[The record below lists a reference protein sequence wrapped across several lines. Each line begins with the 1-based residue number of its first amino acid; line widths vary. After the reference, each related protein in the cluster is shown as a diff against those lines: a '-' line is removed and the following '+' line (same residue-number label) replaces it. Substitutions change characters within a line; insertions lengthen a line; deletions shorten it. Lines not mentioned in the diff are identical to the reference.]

1 MSNFG
6 DIQQGDSVNAFFST
20 SDQAG
25 AAATITSG
33 SVVIYK
39 DGTTSNSTSGATL
52 TVDVNSLT
60 GFHRV
65 TITTSSDASFYSVG
79 STFSVVVAGTVDSQS
94 VRAVVGTFSVQART
108 GAGGRVTSQN
118 LGLIEQG
125 QATTVAIGPLLDPTS
140 GEPVT
145 SLTPGDIT
153 ARLIKDTTSSTLT
166 LTASGGNNDFTHI
179 ANGIWSLELTS
190 ANTNHMGQ
198 FSISLV
204 DANVFVPVLASGV
217 AMRTQAYESLVLDSD
232 TLNVDVTQVGNSN
245 VTSSSGVLEVNTKQI
260 NGDASAAAALD
271 AAIDNSNNVVAVN
284 VTRIDNSTT
293 SATNLSNYTDGTSN
307 QPVDTV
313 KISGDSTAADRLEAM
328 MDACPIGTVD
338 NTAFTPTT
346 TAFETNIS
354 EATADHFNDRVCLFV
369 TGNLAGQQKAVT
381 DYVLSSGRGKFTVN
395 ALTEAPANG
404 DTFILV

>member
-1 MSNFG
+1 
-6 DIQQGDSVNAFFST
+6 
-20 SDQAG
+20 
-25 AAATITSG
+25 
-33 SVVIYK
+33 
-39 DGTTSNSTSGATL
+39 
-52 TVDVNSLT
+52 
-60 GFHRV
+60 V

-94 VRAVVGTFSVQART
+94 VRAVIGTFSVQART
-108 GAGGRVTSQN
+108 GAGGRVSSQN
-118 LGLIEQG
+118 LGLIEQSE
-125 QATTVAIGPLLDPTS
+125 ATTVAIGPLLDPTS

-145 SLTPGDIT
+145 TLSPGDIT
-153 ARLIKDTTSSTLT
+153 AKLIKDTTATTLT

-179 ANGIWSLELTS
+179 ANGIWALELTS

-204 DANVFVPVLASGV
+204 DSDVFVPVLASGV
-217 AMRTQAYESLVLDSD
+217 AIRTQSYESLVLDDD
-232 TLNVDVTQVGNSN
+232 TLQVDVTQVGDSN
-245 VTSSSGVLEVNTKQI
+245 ITSSGGVLEVNTKQI

-284 VTRIDNSTT
+284 VKRIDDSTT
-293 SATNLSNYTDGTSN
+293 SATNLSDYTDGTSN

-328 MDACPIGTVD
+328 MDSCPIFSVD
-338 NTAFTPTT
+338 NTSFTPTT
-346 TAFETNIS
+346 TAFETNAS
-354 EATADHFNDRVCLFV
+354 EATADHFNDRICLFV

-381 DYVLSSGRGKFTVN
+381 DYELSGGRGKFTVN

>member
-20 SDQAG
+20 SSQAG

-33 SVVIYK
+33 SVVVYK

-65 TITTSSDASFYSVG
+65 TITTSSDASFYAVG

-94 VRAVVGTFSVQART
+94 VRAVIGTFSVQART
-108 GAGGRVTSQN
+108 GAGGRVVNQN
-118 LGLIEQG
+118 LGLIEQNET
-125 QATTVAIGPLLDPTS
+125 TTVAIGPLLNPST

-145 SLTPGDIT
+145 TLTPGNIT
-153 ARLIKDTTSSTLT
+153 ARLIKATSSTSLT
-166 LTASGGNNDFTHI
+166 LTPSGGNNDFTHI

-190 ANTNHMGQ
+190 SNTNHMGQ

-204 DANVFVPVLASGV
+204 DSDVFSPVLASGV
-217 AMRTQAYESLVLDSD
+217 AIRTQAYESIVLDDD

-245 VTSSSGVLEVNTKQI
+245 VTSSSGVLAVNATQI
-260 NGDASAAAALD
+260 AGDASAATALD

-284 VTRIDNSTT
+284 VKRIDNSTT
-293 SATNLSNYTDGTSN
+293 SATNLSDYTDGTSN
-307 QPVDTV
+307 QPVDSV
-313 KISGDSTAADRLEAM
+313 KISGDSAAADRLEAM
-328 MDACPIGTVD
+328 MDACPIGAVD
-338 NTAFTPTT
+338 STSFSPTT
-346 TAFETNIS
+346 TAFESNIS
-354 EATADHFNDRVCLFV
+354 EATADHFNDRICLFV
-369 TGNLAGQQKAVT
+369 TGNLAGQQKLVT

>member
-1 MSNFG
+1 M
-6 DIQQGDSVNAFFST
+6 
-20 SDQAG
+20 
-25 AAATITSG
+25 
-33 SVVIYK
+33 
-39 DGTTSNSTSGATL
+39 
-52 TVDVNSLT
+52 
-60 GFHRV
+60 
-65 TITTSSDASFYSVG
+65 
-79 STFSVVVAGTVDSQS
+79 
-94 VRAVVGTFSVQART
+94 
-108 GAGGRVTSQN
+108 
-118 LGLIEQG
+118 
-125 QATTVAIGPLLDPTS
+125 
-140 GEPVT
+140 T

-153 ARLIKDTTSSTLT
+153 AKLIKATTASTLT

-204 DANVFVPVLASGV
+204 DSNVFVPVLASGV
-217 AMRTQAYESLVLDSD
+217 AVRTQAYESLVLDDD
-232 TLNVDVTQVGNSN
+232 TLQVDVTQVGNSN
-245 VTSSSGVLEVNTKQI
+245 VTSSSGVLAVNATQI

-284 VTRIDNSTT
+284 VKRIDNSTT
-293 SATNLSNYTDGTSN
+293 SATNLSDYTDGTSN
-307 QPVDTV
+307 QPVDSV
-313 KISGDSTAADRLEAM
+313 KISGDSAAADRLEAM

-338 NTAFTPTT
+338 NTSFTPTT

-354 EATADHFNDRVCLFV
+354 EATADHFNDRICLFV

-381 DYVLSSGRGKFTVN
+381 DYALSGGRGKFTVN

>member
-1 MSNFG
+1 
-6 DIQQGDSVNAFFST
+6 
-20 SDQAG
+20 
-25 AAATITSG
+25 
-33 SVVIYK
+33 
-39 DGTTSNSTSGATL
+39 
-52 TVDVNSLT
+52 
-60 GFHRV
+60 V

-94 VRAVVGTFSVQART
+94 VRAVIGTFSVQART
-108 GAGGRVTSQN
+108 GAGGRVSSQN
-118 LGLIEQG
+118 LGLIEQAE
-125 QATTVAIGPLLDPTS
+125 ATTVAIGPLLDPTS

-145 SLTPGDIT
+145 TLSPGDIT
-153 ARLIKDTTSSTLT
+153 ARLIKGTTASTLT

-204 DANVFVPVLASGV
+204 DSNVFVPVLASGV
-217 AMRTQAYESLVLDSD
+217 AMRTQAYESLVLDDD

-284 VTRIDNSTT
+284 VKRIDDSTT
-293 SATNLSNYTDGTSN
+293 SATNLSDYTDGTSN
-307 QPVDTV
+307 QPVDAV
-313 KISGDSTAADRLEAM
+313 KISGDSAAADRLEAM
-328 MDACPIGTVD
+328 MDSCPIFSVD
-338 NTAFTPTT
+338 NTSFTPTT
-346 TAFETNIS
+346 TAFETNAS
-354 EATADHFNDRVCLFV
+354 EATADHFNDRICLFV
-369 TGNLAGQQKAVT
+369 TGNLAGQQKLVT
-381 DYVLSSGRGKFTVN
+381 DYALSSGRGKFTVN

>member
-1 MSNFG
+1 MISNKA
-6 DIQQGDSVNAFFST
+6 IQST
-20 SDQAG
+20 PSSQRLA
-25 AAATITSG
+25 SG

-94 VRAVVGTFSVQART
+94 VRAVIGTFSVQART
-108 GAGGRVTSQN
+108 SAGGRVISQN
-118 LGLIEQG
+118 LGLIEQAE
-125 QATTVAIGPLLDPTS
+125 ATVVAIGPLLDPTS

-153 ARLIKDTTSSTLT
+153 AKLIKATTASTLT

-204 DANVFVPVLASGV
+204 DSNVFVPVLASGV
-217 AMRTQAYESLVLDSD
+217 AVRTQAYESLVLDDDCKWMSRRLATRTSHHQAACLQSMLRRSTV
-232 TLNVDVTQVGNSN
+232 TLLRLRPLTPRL
-245 VTSSSGVLEVNTKQI
+245 TT
-260 NGDASAAAALD
+260 A
-271 AAIDNSNNVVAVN
+271 
-284 VTRIDNSTT
+284 TT
-293 SATNLSNYTDGTSN
+293 SWL
-307 QPVDTV
+307 
-313 KISGDSTAADRLEAM
+313 
-328 MDACPIGTVD
+328 
-338 NTAFTPTT
+338 
-346 TAFETNIS
+346 
-354 EATADHFNDRVCLFV
+354 
-369 TGNLAGQQKAVT
+369 
-381 DYVLSSGRGKFTVN
+381 
-395 ALTEAPANG
+395 
-404 DTFILV
+404 

>member
-6 DIQQGDSVNAFFST
+6 DFQQGDPVNAFFST

-25 AAATITSG
+25 AAATMTSG
-33 SVVIYK
+33 SATIYK
-39 DGTTSNSTSGATL
+39 DGTTSSSTTGVSL
-52 TVDVNSLT
+52 SINVDSLT

-94 VRAVVGTFSVQART
+94 VRAVIGTFSVQART
-108 GAGGRVTSQN
+108 GAGGRVSSQN
-118 LGLIEQG
+118 LGLIEQAE
-125 QATTVAIGPLLDPTS
+125 ATTVAIGPLLDPTS

-145 SLTPGDIT
+145 TLSPGDIT
-153 ARLIKDTTSSTLT
+153 AKLIKDTTATTLT

-190 ANTNHMGQ
+190 ANTTHMGQ

-204 DANVFVPVLASGV
+204 DSDVFVPVLASGV
-217 AMRTQAYESLVLDSD
+217 AIRTQSYESLVLDDD
-232 TLNVDVTQVGNSN
+232 TLQVDVTQVGNSN

-284 VTRIDNSTT
+284 VKRIDDSTT
-293 SATNLSNYTDGTSN
+293 SATNLSDYTDGTSN
-307 QPVDTV
+307 QPVDAV
-313 KISGDSTAADRLEAM
+313 KISVTALRL
-328 MDACPIGTVD
+328 
-338 NTAFTPTT
+338 
-346 TAFETNIS
+346 
-354 EATADHFNDRVCLFV
+354 
-369 TGNLAGQQKAVT
+369 TGLK
-381 DYVLSSGRGKFTVN
+381 
-395 ALTEAPANG
+395 P
-404 DTFILV
+404 

>member
-6 DIQQGDSVNAFFST
+6 DIQAGDSVNAFFST
-20 SDQAG
+20 SSQAG

-39 DGTTSNSTSGATL
+39 DGTTSNSTSGASL

-65 TITTSSDASFYSVG
+65 TITTSSDASFYAAG

-108 GAGGRVTSQN
+108 GAGGRVVSQN
-118 LGLIEQG
+118 LGVVEQSE
-125 QATTVAIGPLLDPTS
+125 TVTVAVGPLLDPTS

-145 SLTPGDIT
+145 SLTAGDIT
-153 ARLIKDTTSSTLT
+153 ARLIKDTSSTSLT
-166 LTASGGNNDFTHI
+166 LTGSGGTNDFTHI
-179 ANGIWSLELTS
+179 ANGVWSLELTS
-190 ANTNHMGQ
+190 AQTNHMGQ

-204 DANVFVPVLASGV
+204 DSNVFVPVIAT
-217 AMRTQAYESLVLDSD
+217 ATAIRTQAYESLVLDDD

-245 VTSSSGVLEVNTKQI
+245 VTSSGGVLEVNAKQI

-284 VTRIDNSTT
+284 VKRVDDSTT

-307 QPVDTV
+307 IPVDVTKV
-313 KISGDSTAADRLEAM
+313 SGDSAAADRFEAM
-328 MDACPIGTVD
+328 MDSCPIFTVD
-338 NTAFTPTT
+338 NTSFTPTT
-346 TAFETNIS
+346 TAFETNAS
-354 EATADHFNDRVCLFV
+354 EATADHFNDRICLFV
-369 TGNLAGQQKAVT
+369 TGVLAGQQKAVT
-381 DYVLSSGRGKFTVN
+381 DYALSGGRGKFTVN
-395 ALTEAPANG
+395 ALTEAPGNG

>member
-6 DIQQGDSVNAFFST
+6 DIQQGESINAFFST
-20 SDQAG
+20 SSQAG

-33 SVVIYK
+33 SATIYK
-39 DGTTSNSTSGATL
+39 DGTTSSSTSGVTL
-52 TVDVNSLT
+52 SVDVDSKT

-65 TITTSSDASFYSVG
+65 TITTSSDASYYAVG
-79 STFSVVVAGTVDSQS
+79 STFSIVVAGTVDSQS
-94 VRAVVGTFSVQART
+94 VRAVIGTFSVQART
-108 GAGGRVTSQN
+108 GAGGRVISQN
-118 LGLIEQG
+118 LGLIEQNE
-125 QATTVAIGPLLDPTS
+125 AVSVAIGPLLDPTS

-145 SLTPGDIT
+145 TLTPGDIT
-153 ARLIKDTTSSTLT
+153 AKLIKDTTASTLT

-179 ANGIWSLELTS
+179 ANGLWALELTT

-204 DANVFVPVLASGV
+204 DSNVFVPILASGV
-217 AMRTQAYESLVLDSD
+217 AVRTQAYESLVLDDD

-271 AAIDNSNNVVAVN
+271 AAIDNSNNIVATN
-284 VTRIDNSTT
+284 VTRIANSTT
-293 SATNLSNYTDGTSN
+293 SANNLSDYTDGTSN

-313 KISGDSTAADRLEAM
+313 KISGDSAAADRLEAM

-338 NTAFTPTT
+338 NTSFTPTT
-346 TAFETNIS
+346 TVFETNIT
-354 EATADHFNDRVCLFV
+354 EATADHFNDRICLFV
-369 TGNLAGQQKAVT
+369 TGNLSGQQKAVT
-381 DYVLSSGRGKFTVN
+381 DYALSGGRGKFTVN